1 MSSICLNMIVKNES
15 HVIESTLTNLYK
27 FIQFDYYVICD
38 TGSEDNTKEVITQF
52 FTSKNV
58 KGEIHDCTWKDFGYN
73 RTEAL
78 EKAYDK
84 TDFLFIFDADD
95 KIHGEFS
102 LPEML
107 KEDKYDFKFGTGFE
121 YKRPLLVNNRKKW
134 KFIGVLHEFLVCSEE
149 SKEAVFLDGNYYIE
163 SGKSGSRSNDPK
175 KYEKDAA
182 ILVNACEIEK
192 DEGLKC
198 RYAFYAAQSFKDSN
212 QTDKAIEWYEKVV
225 NKLSNWPQ
233 EKFFSC
239 IMIGNLCL
247 QKNQNEKSMQYY
259 LKSIEFDSDRI
270 EGIVQVANYYQKTNH
285 HLLAHLLCEKYK
297 DKLPN
302 YSDKL
307 FINTND
313 YQDQLDFINSISGF
327 YCNEKDS
334 SFQSIVKILQNKRVN
349 ESQLQLSYH
358 NLVFYKD
365 QIRKIE
371 FNKEFLFSEYNQFI
385 QRNPKNEYYPIW
397 DEIFSQYK
405 NNLLNYNDF
414 NEQKRKNKENPRIFL
429 SMTTCKRFHLFYQTM
444 NSILNTWMDVDEIDY
459 WYIVDDN
466 STEYEKKAMK
476 FFYPWIDYNWKN
488 PNQKGHAISM
498 QMIYNKIEQLKPT
511 YWIHLEDDFLFFD
524 KMNVIETGLKGL
536 DQLKKYNCKQICF
549 NRSYG
554 ETINHY
560 DTESHQIIN
569 NEYALHV
576 FDKDR
581 KANGPNC
588 YYWPH
593 FSFRPS
599 IIDVEAL
606 QKCGNFGSQGFIEM
620 DFAHRWTQRGFT
632 TGFFNKLIHIHIGR
646 LTNERHDDTK
656 LNAYNLNQTSQFGE
670 QINQKYDVREMLASE
685 FIFVKGL
692 DQIGNDGGFKQSIGE
707 CVQECV
713 QHNLEG
719 FNSLGFLKKKIEKF
733 SPSPYFKDKDGLYV
747 RKDVYTRILL
757 EETGQKNIRMK
768 IEKKEKTPFIKIIN
782 LEMREDRKKDTQKKL
797 LDVGF
802 YEHEFEF
809 IKATNG
815 YELKPSREMNEL
827 FKGNDF
833 AYRKGIIGCAYSH
846 YYLWKQL
853 IEDDEHEFY
862 VIMEDDIIL
871 KKEFKEKLN
880 ELKKELSEKDTVFLG
895 YHIN

>member
-1 MSSICLNMIVKNES
+1 
-15 HVIESTLTNLYK
+15 
-27 FIQFDYYVICD
+27 
-38 TGSEDNTKEVITQF
+38 
-52 FTSKNV
+52 
-58 KGEIHDCTWKDFGYN
+58 
-73 RTEAL
+73 
-78 EKAYDK
+78 
-84 TDFLFIFDADD
+84 
-95 KIHGEFS
+95 
-102 LPEML
+102 
-107 KEDKYDFKFGTGFE
+107 
-121 YKRPLLVNNRKKW
+121 
-134 KFIGVLHEFLVCSEE
+134 
-149 SKEAVFLDGNYYIE
+149 
-163 SGKSGSRSNDPK
+163 
-175 KYEKDAA
+175 
-182 ILVNACEIEK
+182 
-192 DEGLKC
+192 
-198 RYAFYAAQSFKDSN
+198 
-212 QTDKAIEWYEKVV
+212 
-225 NKLSNWPQ
+225 
-233 EKFFSC
+233 
-239 IMIGNLCL
+239 
-247 QKNQNEKSMQYY
+247 
-259 LKSIEFDSDRI
+259 
-270 EGIVQVANYYQKTNH
+270 
-285 HLLAHLLCEKYK
+285 
-297 DKLPN
+297 
-302 YSDKL
+302 
-307 FINTND
+307 
-313 YQDQLDFINSISGF
+313 
-327 YCNEKDS
+327 
-334 SFQSIVKILQNKRVN
+334 
-349 ESQLQLSYH
+349 
-358 NLVFYKD
+358 
-365 QIRKIE
+365 
-371 FNKEFLFSEYNQFI
+371 
-385 QRNPKNEYYPIW
+385 
-397 DEIFSQYK
+397 
-405 NNLLNYNDF
+405 
-414 NEQKRKNKENPRIFL
+414 
-429 SMTTCKRFHLFYQTM
+429 
-444 NSILNTWMDVDEIDY
+444 
-459 WYIVDDN
+459 
-466 STEYEKKAMK
+466 MK
-476 FFYPWIDYNWKN
+476 FLYPWIDYNWKN

-707 CVQECV
+707 SVQECV

-815 YELKPSREMNEL
+815 YELKPSREMYEL

-862 VIMEDDIIL
+862 LVLEDDIELADNFKKIIDNNLKELKNKELIFFGYHMHGHIRKNVKSIYDESKNNYKIEKLKNHYIGGTFSYSINKKGAQYLLNFIEQNNIKNGIDYLMGIKNLKIGYECVPHIVFSDWHDNNNQKKHQVDSNIQNNIETFDYSLYQEKPITIAFHDNSLSERGTTVAVYDYAYYNKVLLGNKSIIL
-871 KKEFKEKLN
+871 HEKNNSNNNENVIQKFKKEFNVYDYESWNEVDEVLKDNNSSLLYLIKYGFNDNKLSKICKNVVHCVFDCAQPHGDIYSSISDWVKNNNNKYPVVPHMINLPNTKENIRIQLN
-880 ELKKELSEKDTVFLG
+880 IPEEATVFGRYGGYEQFDIQYVKETVIEIANENPDYYFIFVNTRPFSNNIKNIIYLDKIIDLEEKVKFINSCDAMIWGRSDGETFGSAIAEFSTQNKPIIACKYYDKSATGVFDVSHVHLLG
-895 YHIN
+895 NKALWYKNKESLKQIFYEFNKEE